1 MRFLLRPGWLAFIAV
16 VLGFVA
22 VCYTVLAPWQFNR
35 EDQREAQQ
43 AQIDRALDVAPVPVS
58 DLVPGAAVDPADE
71 WRQVTLTGEYLPEDE
86 ALVRLRVVD
95 GRPAFEVM
103 TPLRLTDGRTVAVD
117 RGSVAAPDGQAI
129 PEFADA
135 PIGTVTVTGRL
146 RVNETDTSGRPS
158 FDTGGH
164 RQIYAADS
172 RALATATG
180 VGMVD
185 GYAQLVA
192 GQPGVLDVLPVV
204 PPVSGA
210 PFTNFSYAL
219 QWITF
224 GAIAV
229 IALGLFIRLELLQR
243 RGKRETRTSIRD
255 ALSGRD
261 GGADGPAAKV
271 PARTAPDDEPGA

>member
-22 VCYTVLAPWQFNR
+22 VCYAVLAPWQFDR
-35 EDQREAQQ
+35 ENQREAQQ
-43 AQIDRALDVAPVPVS
+43 AQIDRALNVAAVTVS

-71 WRQVTLTGEYLPEDE
+71 WRQVTLTGRYLPEDE
-86 ALVRLRVVD
+86 GLVRLRVVD
-95 GRPAFEVM
+95 GKPAFEVM
-103 TPLRLTDGRTVAVD
+103 TPMRLADGRTVAID

-129 PEFADA
+129 PDFTAGPA
-135 PIGTVTVTGRL
+135 GTVTVTGRL

-158 FDTGGH
+158 FDSDGH

-180 VGMVD
+180 VEMVD
-185 GYAQLVA
+185 GYVQLTD
-192 GQPGVLDVLPVV
+192 GQPGALDALPVV

-243 RGKRETRTSIRD
+243 RGKRESRTSIRD

-261 GGADGPAAKV
+261 GGVDAPPEKV
-271 PARTAPDDEPGA
+271 PARTAPEDD